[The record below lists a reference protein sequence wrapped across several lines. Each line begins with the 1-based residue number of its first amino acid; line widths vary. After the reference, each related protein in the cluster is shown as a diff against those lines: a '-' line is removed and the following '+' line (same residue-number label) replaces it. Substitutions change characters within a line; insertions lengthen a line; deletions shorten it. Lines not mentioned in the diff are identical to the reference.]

1 MEKKITTKGKKVICI
16 VKCRNC
22 YTNVQIECE
31 FFLSNHKGDI
41 SLKVKIWISNLL
53 VDEIYINQVML
64 RSIIH

>member
-41 SLKVKIWISNLL
+41 SLKVKI
-53 VDEIYINQVML
+53 
-64 RSIIH
+64 